1 MILHNRLR
9 LDANLKWLFTELP
22 FEQRFDAA
30 AAAGFTAVEYASPY
44 AFPAA
49 TLVRRLADA
58 GLTQI
63 LINSPTGEPGSPER
77 LGYACLP
84 GRTAEFRASVELGL
98 EYAVSLNS
106 SFLHLPAGIRP
117 ADVPRDRAFAQYV
130 ANIAWAAD
138 RARDS
143 GVRLLLEA
151 QNKQDAQGFVLD
163 DQAHAAAVCDAIGE
177 PHVRLLFDVY
187 HASIDEP
194 DVVTALREF
203 LPSAAHLQIADSPGR
218 AEPGTGGISWTDVFD
233 TLRSEG
239 YDGWIGC
246 EYKPATGTEAG
257 LSWIEEHSR

>member
-1 MILHNRLR
+1 MILHNGLR

-49 TLVRRLADA
+49 TLARRLADA

-84 GRTAEFRASVELGL
+84 GRAAEFRAGVELGL
-98 EYAVSLNS
+98 EYAVALGST
-106 SFLHLPAGIRP
+106 FLHLPAGIRP
-117 ADVPRDRAFAQYV
+117 AGVSRDRAFAQYV

-138 RARDS
+138 QARGS

-151 QNKQDAQGFVLD
+151 QNKQDAPGFALD
-163 DQAHAAAVCDAIGE
+163 DQAHAAAVTDAIDE
-177 PHVRLLFDVY
+177 PHVSLLFDVY
-187 HASIDEP
+187 HASIDEK

-203 LPSAAHLQIADSPGR
+203 LPRAAHLQIADSPGR
-218 AEPGTGGISWTDVFD
+218 GEPGTGGIPWADVFD
-233 TLRSEG
+233 TLNSEG

-246 EYKPATGTEAG
+246 EYKPATSTEAG
-257 LSWIEEHSR
+257 LSWIEEHVR